1 MGSKWVW
8 VLGVLIFMFVSL
20 EGCLEEERV
29 ALLQLKPFFNDPSR
43 FQDWVEGEK
52 NSDCCQWVRVKCNN
66 NTGRV
71 IELNLGYAKNRD
83 LGGWY
88 LNASLFSTFQELE
101 SLSLRNNSII
111 GFTEN
116 GGLDKLSELNNLTIL
131 DLKGNMF
138 NNDILSS
145 LHALSSLAFI
155 DLSYNRL
162 KGTVVFQDLPY
173 HLQTLWMENNEI
185 DKIVF
190 PEGLVNLESL
200 DLSGNKLNNSILSSV
215 AALTSLRYLYLDDSG
230 LEGIVDVAE
239 LYSLSNLET
248 LYMSDNKID
257 KFVFPKGNKGLRNLS
272 FLYLN
277 NVSINDGSSLL
288 QSLGSFPSLTKL
300 NLGFNNFIESTTS
313 DLPNFKNLTTLYMDG
328 TDLSITFLQMIG
340 LMTSLERLS
349 LPSCGLQKTLSHQD
363 GDKLAEFLYNKR
375 DLQYV
380 DLSHN
385 NLTGEFPNW
394 LLENNTKL
402 EQLYLTNNSLGGSF
416 QLAIH
421 PHLNLTELVISDN
434 LFHGHI
440 PKEIGEYLPSL
451 GDLNLSRNDFDGSIP
466 STFGDMNSLEILDL
480 SHNHLS
486 GKIPEHLVEGCTSLR
501 FLILSNNS
509 LQGQIFS
516 SNFNL
521 TNLLRLQLDDNNF
534 TGNIPSSLSKA
545 SNLEGF
551 YLSDNNIAGRVPS
564 WLGNMSSLEDIVMP
578 NNHLEGPIPSEF
590 CQLKNLKVLDLEAN
604 NISGSLPSCLS
615 SSLIEQVH
623 LSKNRLEGQLKGYF
637 FNSSFL
643 LTLDLSYNQL
653 HGSIPTW
660 IGGISKLIFLILS
673 NNNLLGEVPTQ
684 LCQLNQLR
692 LVDLSHNNL
701 SGHIPPCLDK
711 TSLHENGNI
720 VEDFDSTYVHK
731 NGISYLKL
739 AQSIQIRRKETIEFT
754 TNIWRKETIEFTT
767 NIWRKETIE
776 FTTKTISYSYQGKV
790 LTYMSGIDLSC
801 NKLTGSI
808 PQQIG
813 NLTRIRALNLSHNNL
828 TGPIPLTFSKLKQI
842 ESLDL
847 SYNNLIGNIP
857 RQLVELNAL
866 GTFSVAHNN
875 LSGKIPDFTAQ
886 FGTFDEKSYEG
897 NRFLCG
903 GPPLNKSCDPVGPPS
918 PNDHGE
924 DSDFI
929 DMDIFY
935 MSFTG
940 SYVIVLLGI
949 AAVLYINPY
958 WRRVWFYLIETW
970 MTSCYYFVADN
981 LAQLFNH

>member
-8 VLGVLIFMFVSL
+8 VLGVLVFMFVSL

-29 ALLQLKPFFNDPSR
+29 ALLQLKHFFNDPSMLR
-43 FQDWVEGEK
+43 DWVEGEK
-52 NSDCCQWVRVKCNN
+52 NSDCCQWEIVYCSDTTDRV
-66 NTGRV
+66 TG
-71 IELNLGYAKNRD
+71 LYLGKTRNQD

-101 SLSLRNNSII
+101 SLYLMSNSII
-111 GFTEN
+111 GFADN
-116 GGLDKLSELNNLTIL
+116 GGLDKLSGLNNLTRL
-131 DLKGNMF
+131 DLAGNMF

-145 LHALSSLAFI
+145 LHALSSLPEI

-173 HLQTLWMENNEI
+173 HLQKLRMANNEI

-190 PEGLVNLESL
+190 PKGLVNLEYL

-215 AALTSLRYLYLDDSG
+215 ADLTSLRYLYLDDSG

-239 LYSLSNLET
+239 LYSLSNLEE

-272 FLYLN
+272 FLYLV
-277 NVSINDGSSLL
+277 NVSINYGSSLL

-313 DLPNFKNLTTLYMDG
+313 GDLPNFKNLTALLMDG
-328 TDLSITFLQMIG
+328 TNLSIIFLQLIG
-340 LMTSLERLS
+340 LMTSLEHLS
-349 LPSCGLQKTLSHQD
+349 LSSCGLQKTLSHQD

-402 EQLYLTNNSLGGSF
+402 DFLDLTNNSLGGSF
-416 QLAIH
+416 QLPIH
-421 PHLNLTELVISDN
+421 PHLNLTELAFSNN

-451 GDLNLSRNDFDGSIP
+451 RYLNLSRNDFDGSIP
-466 STFGDMNSLEILDL
+466 SSFGDMNSLADLDL
-480 SHNHLS
+480 SHNQLS
-486 GKIPEHLVEGCTSLR
+486 GKIPEHLVEGCTSLQ
-501 FLILSNNS
+501 FLILSNNN

-551 YLSDNNIAGRVPS
+551 YLSDNNISGRVPS

-578 NNHLEGPIPSEF
+578 NNHLEGPIPLEF

-623 LSKNRLEGQLKGYF
+623 LSKNRLEGQLKDSF
-637 FNSSFL
+637 FNSSFF
-643 LTLDLSYNQL
+643 
-653 HGSIPTW
+653 IPTW
-660 IGGISKLIFLILS
+660 IGGISKLIFLLLN
-673 NNNLLGEVPTQ
+673 NNNLVGEVPIQ

-701 SGHIPPCLDK
+701 SGHIPHCLDK

-720 VEDFDSTYVHK
+720 VEYFDSTD
-731 NGISYLKL
+731 IDSIEREE
-739 AQSIQIRRKETIEFT
+739 SIQIRRKETIEFT
-754 TNIWRKETIEFTT
+754 TKA
-767 NIWRKETIE
+767 
-776 FTTKTISYSYQGKV
+776 ISLPYQGKV

-813 NLTRIRALNLSHNNL
+813 NLTRILALNLSHNNL

-847 SYNNLIGNIP
+847 SYNNLSGNIP
-857 RQLVELNAL
+857 HQLVELNAL
-866 GTFSVAHNN
+866 STFSVAHNN
-875 LSGKIPDFTAQ
+875 LSGKIPDFSAQ

-897 NRFLCG
+897 NRLLCG

-958 WRRVWFYLIETW
+958 WRRAWFYLIETW
-970 MTSCYYFVADN
+970 MTSCYYFVVDN